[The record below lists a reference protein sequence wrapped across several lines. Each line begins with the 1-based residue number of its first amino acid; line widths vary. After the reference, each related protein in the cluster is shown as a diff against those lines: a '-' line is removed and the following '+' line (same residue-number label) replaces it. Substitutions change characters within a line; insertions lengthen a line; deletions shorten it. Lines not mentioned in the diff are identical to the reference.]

1 MQCGFYRGGFMK
13 EKRLVAGVFMCVHA
27 SLFQHEE
34 NKKETLPGDICKQ
47 FVTSGKI
54 VWPLVRKI
62 KLN

>member
-1 MQCGFYRGGFMK
+1 MK

-54 VWPLVRKI
+54 IWPLVRKI